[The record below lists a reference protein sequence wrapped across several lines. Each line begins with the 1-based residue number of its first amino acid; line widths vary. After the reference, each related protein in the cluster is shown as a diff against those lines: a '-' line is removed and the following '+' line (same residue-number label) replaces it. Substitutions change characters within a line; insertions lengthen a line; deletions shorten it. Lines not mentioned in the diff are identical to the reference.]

1 MACDFRIAAL
11 SASFGQPEISLG
23 IIPGFGGTQ
32 RLPRLVGPS
41 KALEMNLL
49 GEPISAVEAL
59 EAGLVNQVVDDH
71 ELFETTLSWARKAA
85 GQAPLAVEQIKRVSF
100 HGDIDKGLA
109 AERDGFMTAFV
120 TEDAR
125 EGIGAFIEK
134 RKPEFRGR

>member
-1 MACDFRIAAL
+1 MALTESPAPYATLLAFARY
-11 SASFGQPEISLG
+11 
-23 IIPGFGGTQ
+23 
-32 RLPRLVGPS
+32 VGRSGPA

-71 ELFETTLSWARKAA
+71 ELFETALSWARKAA
-85 GQAPLAVEQIKRVSF
+85 GQAPLAIEQIKRVSNAA
-100 HGDIDKGLA
+100 DLDTGLA
-109 AERDGFMTAFV
+109 AERDGFMNAFG

-134 RKPEFRGR
+134 RKAEFRGQ